1 MRSQFRPISHLMS
14 RENLKPMPM
23 WGAVLAGLFIATA
36 LMAFVDWYTS
46 GGTYVNGEPLSI
58 TRDDYFASIAVI
70 HTLVWVFVAW
80 LFRRYG
86 NGGYVPASLKEN
98 APHDT
103 SMTGDPGA
111 EPHPPRLE
119 H

>member
-1 MRSQFRPISHLMS
+1 MMSQFGPIIHLMS

-23 WGAVLAGLFIATA
+23 WAAVLAGFLLATGAVWVLDYLTFGSLADNDQPYPNWGATIGFIHI
-36 LMAFVDWYTS
+36 V
-46 GGTYVNGEPLSI
+46 
-58 TRDDYFASIAVI
+58 
-70 HTLVWVFVAW
+70 VWVFVAW

-86 NGGYVPASLKEN
+86 NGGYVPAPLKEN

-111 EPHPPRLE
+111 EPYPPRLE